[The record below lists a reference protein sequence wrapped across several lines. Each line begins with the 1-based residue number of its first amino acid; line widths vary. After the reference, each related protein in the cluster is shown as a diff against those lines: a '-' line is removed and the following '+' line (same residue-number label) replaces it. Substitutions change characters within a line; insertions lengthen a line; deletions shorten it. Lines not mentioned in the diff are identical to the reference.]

1 MSFLE
6 SESIVLRELV
16 AYGKNKLDIGKISNS
31 KKEIDWFLEEKLSIS
46 ISDIKLNQNR
56 VLNKK
61 EISLFFKFIDRRIK
75 GEPFQY
81 IINKATF
88 YGCDYFVNEN
98 TLIPRPETELII
110 DIAKQHGSFNRALD
124 IGTGSGN
131 IAITLA
137 MKKIVKEVD
146 AIDISIEAV
155 KIAIGNAKTY
165 GLNNVNFFQHDFIN
179 NPILCKYDLIVS
191 NPPYISYKVY
201 QNLENHIKSYEPQI
215 ALTDHCDGLTFYTF
229 FAKNL
234 STILSPHGRIIL
246 EIGYE
251 ETKQMIEE
259 IFTSEGFLCV
269 WHRDLNNNYRALEC
283 FYE

>member
-61 EISLFFKFIDRRIK
+61 EISLFIKFIDRRIK

-88 YGCDYFVNEN
+88 YGYDYFVNEN

-110 DIAKQHGSFNRALD
+110 DIAKQHGLFNRALD
-124 IGTGSGN
+124 IGTRSGN

-137 MKKIVKEVD
+137 MKKLLK
-146 AIDISIEAV
+146 
-155 KIAIGNAKTY
+155 K
-165 GLNNVNFFQHDFIN
+165 LM
-179 NPILCKYDLIVS
+179 L
-191 NPPYISYKVY
+191 
-201 QNLENHIKSYEPQI
+201 
-215 ALTDHCDGLTFYTF
+215 
-229 FAKNL
+229 
-234 STILSPHGRIIL
+234 
-246 EIGYE
+246 
-251 ETKQMIEE
+251 
-259 IFTSEGFLCV
+259 
-269 WHRDLNNNYRALEC
+269 
-283 FYE
+283 